1 MRRPICFAWYEA
13 VYLVYTI
20 AEGIWIGA
28 RRVVGTFTQ
37 AITSLLRMDRPSFSE
52 GRVVHDKVFRSYA
65 AVLCLE
71 RDAEASRRKAGAT
84 HFESGV
90 LAVESDVSL
99 KHTVLWCLGWFCA
112 FTVPTFIFS
121 LIVVLAGA

>member
-13 VYLVYTI
+13 VYLVYAI

-28 RRVVGTFTQ
+28 KRVVGTF
-37 AITSLLRMDRPSFSE
+37 AHAVASLLRTDRPSHPE
-52 GRVVHDKVFRSYA
+52 MRVMNDVVFRSYA

-71 RDAEASRRKAGAT
+71 RDAEASRRQAGAT

-99 KHTVLWCLGWFCA
+99 KHTALWCLGYLA
-112 FTVPTFIFS
+112 ASFTPFIIYWV
-121 LIVVLAGA
+121 IVVLT

>member
-13 VYLVYTI
+13 NYLVFAI
-20 AEGIWIGA
+20 GDGIWFGA
-28 RRVVGTFTQ
+28 SRLVNTFAQ
-37 AITSLLRMDRPSFSE
+37 AIASLLRMDRPSFSE
-52 GRVVHDKVFRSYA
+52 GRVVHDVVFRSYA

-71 RDAEASRRKAGAT
+71 RDAEASRRQAGAT

-99 KHTVLWCLGWFCA
+99 KHTALWCLGYVA
-112 FTVPTFIFS
+112 AGFTPFIIY
-121 LIVVLAGA
+121 LVIVVLA